1 MNASTVQRY
10 AGLGAATT
18 LSLYLGVKVVWV
30 GVGLA
35 GAGPAEAR
43 SSPGEWVLL
52 NAVTVVMAAVGVA
65 LGLALAL
72 PFGRRLP
79 APAVLFFAWTACG
92 FLGSLVPYGVVLA
105 ALGAAG
111 VDLDGGGAHSTDDG
125 DALPAWESALI
136 TIGFA
141 GMAIGVALALPLY
154 LRARWPHV
162 FRGEAGRPALVVS
175 LPRLLILTAAA
186 LAPAALWLYWS
197 AGGRKGLRPGASDW
211 ELSIRLLIG
220 NGALWAVL
228 GTLGAWLLTGR
239 LLRGTPLWLA
249 MTLAFVGSGSL
260 FAWNAWRL
268 ACAVLR
274 PGDYEPYQRM
284 PLALAEHTVAV
295 GAGAALLALA
305 LRRSRPREAHGCGQD
320 GESASTTR
328 Q

>member
-1 MNASTVQRY
+1 MNASTVQRC
-10 AGLGAATT
+10 AGLGAAAA

-30 GVGLA
+30 AVGLF
-35 GAGPAEAR
+35 GGGPDEAR

-65 LGLALAL
+65 LGLGLAL

-92 FLGSLVPYGVVLA
+92 FLGSLVPYGVVLT

-111 VDLDGGGAHSTDDG
+111 ADLGGGADQGRDESGGDGGGG
-125 DALPAWESALI
+125 GNGLPGWESALI

-141 GMAIGVALALPLY
+141 GMAVGIAVALPLY
-154 LRARWPHV
+154 LRSRWQHA
-162 FRGEAGRPALVVS
+162 FRGTTGRTTSAVG
-175 LPRLLILTAAA
+175 LPRLLTLSAAA

-197 AGGRKGLRPGASDW
+197 AGGRAGLRPGSPAW
-211 ELSIRLLIG
+211 ELSIRLLFG

-228 GTLGAWLLTGR
+228 GTLGAWLLAGR
-239 LLRGTPLWLA
+239 LLPGTPRWA
-249 MTLAFVGSGSL
+249 AVTLAFVGSGSL

-268 ACAVLR
+268 LWAVLR

-284 PLALAEHTVAV
+284 PLALAEHTLAV
-295 GAGAALLALA
+295 GAGAGLLALM
-305 LRRSRPREAHGCGQD
+305 LRAVVRESRVTAD
-320 GESASTTR
+320 A
-328 Q
+328 